1 MFRAPSGEGVDID
14 DRRPSTTPARTACTA
29 PPTALLFPVDMGKDT
44 QRTEKEPRWCCSA
57 CPPARP
63 SLIMRWQKGGGLR
76 NNPIPTV
83 RTPLS
88 RVHVRIV
95 VKVLIKI
102 FFRLR
107 FCAASA
113 IAVPA
118 ASPQLHT
125 SQAAPPWGA
134 RFHLSQTPRLRHR
147 DYRKQYCPL
156 QSYINLKQRS
166 IPP

>member
-1 MFRAPSGEGVDID
+1 MKVWISTTGARRRRRTALHALR
-14 DRRPSTTPARTACTA
+14 RRPR
-29 PPTALLFPVDMGKDT
+29 
-44 QRTEKEPRWCCSA
+44 CCSRLTWGRTHSA
-57 CPPARP
+57 LKRSPVGVAVHARPPARP
-63 SLIMRWQKGGGLR
+63 SLIMRSQKGGGLR

-83 RTPLS
+83 RTPSLS

-95 VKVLIKI
+95 VKVLIET

>member
-63 SLIMRWQKGGGLR
+63 SLIMRSQKGGGLR

-95 VKVLIKI
+95 VKVLIEI

-125 SQAAPPWGA
+125 SLPVLYMSLVC
-134 RFHLSQTPRLRHR
+134 LSVFFSIRKNRRLITETEACICH
-147 DYRKQYCPL
+147 
-156 QSYINLKQRS
+156 
-166 IPP
+166 

>member
-1 MFRAPSGEGVDID
+1 MLQ
-14 DRRPSTTPARTACTA
+14 C
-29 PPTALLFPVDMGKDT
+29 M
-44 QRTEKEPRWCCSA
+44 
-57 CPPARP
+57 PARP
-63 SLIMRWQKGGGLR
+63 SLIMRSQKGGGLR

-95 VKVLIKI
+95 VKVLIEI

-125 SQAAPPWGA
+125 SLPVL
-134 RFHLSQTPRLRHR
+134 HMSLVCLSVRLLLNS
-147 DYRKQYCPL
+147 KKP
-156 QSYINLKQRS
+156 
-166 IPP
+166 

>member
-1 MFRAPSGEGVDID
+1 MKVWISTTGARRRRRTALHALR
-14 DRRPSTTPARTACTA
+14 RRPR
-29 PPTALLFPVDMGKDT
+29 
-44 QRTEKEPRWCCSA
+44 CCSRLTWGRTHSA
-57 CPPARP
+57 LKRSPVGVAVHARPPARP
-63 SLIMRWQKGGGLR
+63 SLIMRSQKGGGLR

-83 RTPLS
+83 RTPSLS

-95 VKVLIKI
+95 VKVLIET

-125 SQAAPPWGA
+125 SLPVLYMSLVC
-134 RFHLSQTPRLRHR
+134 LSVFFSIRKNRRLITETEACICH
-147 DYRKQYCPL
+147 
-156 QSYINLKQRS
+156 
-166 IPP
+166 